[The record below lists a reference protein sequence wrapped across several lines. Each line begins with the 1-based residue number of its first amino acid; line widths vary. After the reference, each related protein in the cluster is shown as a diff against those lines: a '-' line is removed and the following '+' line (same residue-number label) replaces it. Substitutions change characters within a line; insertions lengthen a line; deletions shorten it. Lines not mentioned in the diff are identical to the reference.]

1 MTKRNF
7 DKQLL
12 FLLIILSIISI
23 LTIYSAQNILPNYL
37 QNLYVKQALWYI
49 LGFLTIIIILKFNI
63 NWIFNHIWIFYII
76 GNLLLLLLLIIG
88 KPINGAKC
96 WFEIYGIGSF
106 QPSEFMKLVLI
117 ILLSKEVDNFNKD
130 NKNPS
135 VLDEFILLIKIGLI
149 VLVPSILTFLEPD
162 TGNVLIYLLITLIIL
177 LISGIRYGWFLCL
190 FFIVASI
197 IIAIV
202 SLYFLDME
210 AFKSI
215 LGDDFFLRINRLLDW
230 SKKDGYQL
238 EKGLVSIGSGGL
250 LGRGIKGVPLYF
262 PEAQTDFIFAV
273 YASSTGF
280 IGSIFLITILTIFDL
295 RIIYIAKEAKNKL
308 NKYFISGVLGILIFQ
323 QFQNIAM
330 TFGLMPITGITLPFI
345 SYGGSSLI
353 LFMIMIGIIL
363 NFSAQKKTDKINF

>member
-250 LGRGIKGVPLYF
+250 LGRGIKNVPLYF

-295 RIIYIAKEAKNKL
+295 RIIYIAKESKNKL

>member
-37 QNLYVKQALWYI
+37 QNLYVKQTLWYI
-49 LGFLTIIIILKFNI
+49 LGFLIIIIILKFNI

-250 LGRGIKGVPLYF
+250 LGRGIKNVPLYF

-280 IGSIFLITILTIFDL
+280 IGSIFLITILTIFAL
-295 RIIYIAKEAKNKL
+295 RIRYIATESKNKL